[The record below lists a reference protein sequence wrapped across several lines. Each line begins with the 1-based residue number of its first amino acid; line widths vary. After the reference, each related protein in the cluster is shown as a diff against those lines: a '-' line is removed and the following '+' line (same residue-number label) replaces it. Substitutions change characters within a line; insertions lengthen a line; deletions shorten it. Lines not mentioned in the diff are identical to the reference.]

1 MGGNK
6 IVSYRKPNDLNE
18 LVNKSYVDQKVSQAS
33 GSVDLSDYL
42 KKDLSG
48 NLNLNNQKIINV
60 KKASHNS
67 DGVNLEQLN
76 NSVSALSLAVDQL
89 YILKNGS
96 AALLGN
102 LNLNGHKLI
111 NMSSP
116 VNKNDSVNKL
126 YVDQKIGESHI
137 SSRRTNVL
145 KYITD
150 NAGECTADYGISSV
164 NLIDDFD
171 DMPHKIGKKAF
182 SFTLQKSNQNSQYRG
197 KFDVN
202 LFKLIRDNFSNNY
215 TLALEF
221 YFKKTGFTVYS
232 NEFLSMNI
240 TLEVLNMIIAK
251 QATTKV
257 SNECHYIRSI
267 VAVTLAF
274 SLR

>member
-6 IVSYRKPNDLNE
+6 IVSYRKPNDVNE
-18 LVNKSYVDQKVSQAS
+18 LVNKSYVDQKVSQVS
-33 GSVDLSDYL
+33 GSVDLPDYL

-137 SSRRTNVL
+137 SSCRTNVL

-215 TLALEF
+215 TLAFEF

-274 SLR
+274 SPR